1 MPNTESN
8 SPDAAILTESP
19 LPPAREKLADAL
31 SRILEY
37 KDFNSITN
45 AEISRAA
52 GVNESLI
59 YRYFENKR
67 GLLHQVLHD
76 YMLDFQAQVQQDLK
90 SSQGALDKLRS
101 LIQVHIRMYDSNR
114 VLARILLLEVRNF
127 PGYFESE
134 TYQLV
139 QTYGR
144 LVMQIIREGMANG
157 EIRDDVAP
165 ARVRDLILGSIE
177 HFCMAPVI
185 FGHEIDSGADAGQLG
200 ALIFSG
206 IEKKA
211 DGAG

>member
-8 SPDAAILTESP
+8 PPDAAILTESP

-45 AEISRAA
+45 AEISREA

-144 LVMQIIREGMANG
+144 LVMQIIREGMAND

-185 FGHEIDSGADAGQLG
+185 FGHEIDSGAGASQLG